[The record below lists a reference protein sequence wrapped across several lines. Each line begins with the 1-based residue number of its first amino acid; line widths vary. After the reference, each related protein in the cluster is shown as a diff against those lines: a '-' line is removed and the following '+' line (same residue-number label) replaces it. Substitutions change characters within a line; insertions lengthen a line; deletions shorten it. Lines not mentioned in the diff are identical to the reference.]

1 MTNSKAQGSHDYDE
15 KDDRNH
21 RHGRRETMPRRP
33 GL

>member
-1 MTNSKAQGSHDYDE
+1 MTNSKAQGNHDDDE
-15 KDDRNH
+15 KDNRNH